1 MTGKKK
7 YLQPK
12 DMVLSAIHDLAA
24 LQKAKTLSSDSTRGI
39 VKLQVSMYEEVWE
52 YRFIVEDAGGSR
64 SGVTIE
70 LAGETRDTKRLID
83 NEFALLDFI
92 LTDRARVEFEEI
104 ADEAEGF

>member
-1 MTGKKK
+1 MTGRKK

-12 DMVLSAIHDLAA
+12 DMVLSAIHDIAA
-24 LQKAKTLSSDSTRGI
+24 QQKAKTLSSDSTRGI
-39 VKLQVSMYEEVWE
+39 VILRVSMYEDVLE
-52 YRFIVEDAGGSR
+52 YRFIVEDIGGSR

-83 NEFALLDFI
+83 NEFALLDYI

-104 ADEAEGF
+104 VNEVKGF